1 VAAYCLHCQEGHY
14 GSISVAR
21 ELERGVRR
29 ITEEE
34 EAVRSARQLEEDLA
48 NEAKAQVN
56 VCGGVMAAAE
66 TDDPDP
72 APMDVRDI
80 DSTSTLSV
88 QFPARAAGERPLGK
102 DDFTIG
108 EVVRYSSAQ
117 GCAKFKNRLATVVR
131 LLIGQVEISLN
142 GPEFQGL
149 KPKKVQYTSVLK
161 QQVGEKYLLEQETL
175 PAPGVVEGATMRD
188 VPGDSN
194 DPSVKDETDLLLL
207 SLYGDLGDLD

>member
-1 VAAYCLHCQEGHY
+1 MELVAEVARCRYGEPPLSTQSKMLPEPLCPEMHEDAKIVWRLIAGIVRRATTAAYPL
-14 GSISVAR
+14 
-21 ELERGVRR
+21 LENLKEVVRR

-88 QFPARAAGERPLGK
+88 QYPARAAGERPLGK
-102 DDFTIG
+102 DDFTI
-108 EVVRYSSAQ
+108 
-117 GCAKFKNRLATVVR
+117 
-131 LLIGQVEISLN
+131 
-142 GPEFQGL
+142 
-149 KPKKVQYTSVLK
+149 
-161 QQVGEKYLLEQETL
+161 
-175 PAPGVVEGATMRD
+175 
-188 VPGDSN
+188 
-194 DPSVKDETDLLLL
+194 
-207 SLYGDLGDLD
+207 